1 MSAATAPLA
10 APNASL
16 SIDVAD
22 GLTLLVRTMGGGEVA
37 ASLFVKSELR
47 PSLSY
52 AVGPADRARVDED
65 EDEEDGRGVL
75 WIGRAA
81 FDVPPGAVSA
91 LRALLDAA
99 RCTGGAA

>member
-1 MSAATAPLA
+1 MSASTAPLA

-22 GLTLLVRTMGGGEVA
+22 GLTLLVRAMGGGEVA

-65 EDEEDGRGVL
+65 EEDGRGVL

-81 FDVPPGAVSA
+81 FDVPRGAVSA
-91 LRALLDAA
+91 LRTFLDAM
-99 RCTGGAA
+99 RRTGGAA